1 MVYAWSACTD
11 VIDRSSGAGGV
22 AADRRHALRLDDT
35 GRSPIGSFA
44 TIDGT
49 CLHYLDVGAGVPV
62 VLLHGNGSL
71 IGDFVSSGLVE
82 RAASDKRIVVFDRPG
97 FGHSARPSDR
107 VWTPAEQARL
117 LLGSFAQLGIE
128 RPIVVGHSW
137 GALVAVAMALHDT
150 DSVAGLVLLSGYYY
164 PTPRAE
170 TEAIAQIAAM
180 VNPFMRG
187 AIAAAAIRRVFAPLP
202 VPERFQR
209 AYPLALALRP
219 ARLQVVREEAAML
232 VHAAEALSRRYSE
245 ISVPVRI
252 IAGTDDRV
260 VETEKH
266 SARLHRVLPASTYR
280 RVPGCGHMVHHA
292 APDEVLAAIAAIA
305 ATRPR
310 SAKPPARQHKPVQR
324 RWLHI
329 GEAPSGRQLEPIV

>member
-1 MVYAWSACTD
+1 MVYSWGAPAD
-11 VIDRSSGAGGV
+11 VIDRSSAAGGV
-22 AADRRHALRLDDT
+22 PADQRHTLRIEDA
-35 GRSPIGSFA
+35 GRFPIGAFA
-44 TIDGT
+44 TVDGT
-49 CLHYLDVGAGVPV
+49 RLHYLDVGTGVPV

-82 RAASDKRIVVFDRPG
+82 RAAAERRIVVFDRPG
-97 FGHSARPSDR
+97 FGHSERPSDR
-107 VWTPAEQARL
+107 VWTPGEQARL
-117 LLGSFAQLGIE
+117 LFGSFAQLGIE

-137 GALVAVAMALHDT
+137 GALVALAMALQDA
-150 DSVAGLVLLSGYYY
+150 DSIAGLVLLSGYYY
-164 PTPRAE
+164 PTPRAD

-187 AIAAAAIRRVFAPLP
+187 ALAAAAIRRVFAPLP

-219 ARLQVVREEAAML
+219 SQIRAVREETAML
-232 VHAAEALSRRYSE
+232 VDSADALSRRYSDL
-245 ISVPVRI
+245 SVPVRI
-252 IAGTDDRV
+252 IAGADDRV

-266 SARLHRVLPASTYR
+266 SARLHRMLAASTYR
-280 RVPGCGHMVHHA
+280 RVPRCGHMVHHA
-292 APDEVLAAIAAIA
+292 APDEVLSAIAAIA

-310 SAKPPARQHKPVQR
+310 STKPAARQHKSPQR

-329 GEAPSGRQLEPIV
+329 GDTPRFEPIV